1 LADDD
6 LLEVLDASEIA
17 ILADPKIVLTL
28 VQEEAAQTCRS
39 T

>member
-1 LADDD
+1 MMISSKSY
-6 LLEVLDASEIA
+6 ASEIA